1 MHGGVLYG
9 KRANLTIARAADACS
24 YALIIIAAAV
34 LVLANARPRLLAR
47 LRGDAYAAYLQ
58 GVFAVGQ
65 SRTLFRQFILRA
77 GGEQGGRHEAYCRK

>member
-9 KRANLTIARAADACS
+9 KRANLTIARAA

-47 LRGDAYAAYLQ
+47 LCGDADAAYLQ

-65 SRTLFRQFILRA
+65 GVALLGQFVLRA
-77 GGEQGGRHEAYCRK
+77 GGEQDCRHEAYCCK